1 MLFLKD
7 AFNCYS
13 SEVTIKALESPSFA
27 GGVVGLTTAD
37 LHYSNGLGATAL
49 KKLAEVFKIPSD
61 VPVIGYMLSENLELE
76 YVITPTFK
84 LNKEGILGFSMGDFF
99 ATIDQCYDA
108 VEAIS
113 SADLAPEIL
122 KINGDDKRLVA
133 AFTFDFTPPKEKGG
147 RVEKVEYSFAVGQ
160 NRKEEDAGLH
170 LVGLFEKHPQLDELI
185 GALQASPYIAKQGT
199 GYAIPL
205 KKLPLGIYYIS
216 QIDRV
221 EESLR
226 KKDGTPFSK
235 SGWVFEAKNASTGAS
250 FLVECADSS
259 FIGQH
264 IKNSGKV
271 SLNKTAITSLNEADA
286 PPLLKIASAGKP
298 GRAILV
304 LSDLKKAGTGFS
316 PQGSVVVRETDELT
330 VQTASQ
336 LMARQLAKINERAE
350 ALKELAGS
358 SDAVTVTTTAVPALN
373 QLPGTSD
380 NEDDNWF

>member
-7 AFNCYS
+7 AFTCYS

-27 GGVVGLTTAD
+27 GGVVGLTTED
-37 LHYSNGLGATAL
+37 LKYSNGLGATAL
-49 KKLAEVFKIPSD
+49 KKLAEIFNIPSD
-61 VPVIGYMLSENLELE
+61 VPVIGYMVSEDLELE

-84 LNKEGILGFSMGDFF
+84 LNKDNILGFAMGDFF

-133 AFTFDFTPPKEKGG
+133 AFTFDFTPEKKEKGG

-185 GALQASPYIAKQGT
+185 GALQSSPYIAKQGT

-216 QIDRV
+216 SIDRV
-221 EESLR
+221 EESLK

-235 SGWVFEAKNASTGAS
+235 SGWSFEAKNASTGAS

-271 SLNKTAITSLNEADA
+271 ALNKTAITSLNEADA
-286 PPLLKIASAGKP
+286 PPLLKIAAVGKP

-304 LSDLKKAGTGFS
+304 LSDMKKAGTGLS

-330 VQTASQ
+330 VQTANQ
-336 LMARQLAKINERAE
+336 LMARQLAKINARAE
-350 ALKELAGS
+350 ALRKELAGS
-358 SDAVTVTTTAVPALN
+358 SDAVTITTTAVPALN
-373 QLPGTSD
+373 QLPG
-380 NEDDNWF
+380 NEEDDWF